1 MSITKNFI
9 LNLLYQILIIIL
21 PLITVPYISR
31 VLGPQNVG
39 TFGYTNSI
47 VQYFILL
54 ASLSCNLYGSRQIAY
69 VRDNKEKLNKT
80 FWEIVTLKS
89 LVSIIVIFLYY
100 LFVNLIIP
108 TQYKLYSMIQII
120 CIFTVLIDISW
131 FFIGMEDLKKTVSR
145 NLVVKLISLGMIF
158 TFVKS
163 ENDLWR
169 YIIIIVLS
177 DFIGQAILW
186 FYIKKYMKFEK
197 IKISDSIKHL
207 LPMVRLFIPQIAIQV
222 YVILDKT
229 MIGYLTNV
237 TEVGYYDMAQKIVKL
252 PLGIVTSLG
261 LVLLPRISNLYAN
274 GEEEKIKL
282 YITKSLNFVL
292 FLALPIYLG
301 IVGISSNLVFW
312 FLGETFLKSGT
323 IMKITSIIIVF
334 IGISNVIGVQLMLPL
349 GKEKEFTISVTTG
362 AVVNFILNSI
372 FIIKFASIGASIA
385 TVVAEFSVTFV
396 QFIIMKKY
404 FDLKALSKEF
414 TKYLVASTTM
424 FMIILFINKVILI
437 KGILLTLI
445 QIIIGIIVY
454 FAMLFILK
462 SEILKF
468 IIEKANDLFYSK
480 FKWRVKNV

>member
-1 MSITKNFI
+1 
-9 LNLLYQILIIIL
+9 
-21 PLITVPYISR
+21 
-31 VLGPQNVG
+31 
-39 TFGYTNSI
+39 
-47 VQYFILL
+47 
-54 ASLSCNLYGSRQIAY
+54 
-69 VRDNKEKLNKT
+69 
-80 FWEIVTLKS
+80 
-89 LVSIIVIFLYY
+89 
-100 LFVNLIIP
+100 
-108 TQYKLYSMIQII
+108 
-120 CIFTVLIDISW
+120 
-131 FFIGMEDLKKTVSR
+131 
-145 NLVVKLISLGMIF
+145 
-158 TFVKS
+158 
-163 ENDLWR
+163 
-169 YIIIIVLS
+169 
-177 DFIGQAILW
+177 
-186 FYIKKYMKFEK
+186 
-197 IKISDSIKHL
+197 
-207 LPMVRLFIPQIAIQV
+207 
-222 YVILDKT
+222 

-414 TKYLVASTTM
+414 IKYLVASTTM
-424 FMIILFINKVILI
+424 FIVILFINKVILI

>member
-1 MSITKNFI
+1 
-9 LNLLYQILIIIL
+9 
-21 PLITVPYISR
+21 
-31 VLGPQNVG
+31 
-39 TFGYTNSI
+39 
-47 VQYFILL
+47 
-54 ASLSCNLYGSRQIAY
+54 
-69 VRDNKEKLNKT
+69 
-80 FWEIVTLKS
+80 
-89 LVSIIVIFLYY
+89 
-100 LFVNLIIP
+100 
-108 TQYKLYSMIQII
+108 
-120 CIFTVLIDISW
+120 
-131 FFIGMEDLKKTVSR
+131 MEDLKKTVSR
-145 NLVVKLISLGMIF
+145 NLIVKLISLSLIF
-158 TFVKS
+158 AFVKNG
-163 ENDLWR
+163 NDLWK
-169 YIIIIVLS
+169 YITIIVFS

-186 FYIKKYMKFEK
+186 CYIKKYIYFEK
-197 IKISDSIKHL
+197 INIKNSIKHL
-207 LPMVRLFIPQIAIQV
+207 LPMIRLFIPQIAIQV

-229 MIGYLTNV
+229 MIGYLTSV

-252 PLGIVTSLG
+252 PLGVVTSLG

-274 GEEEKIKL
+274 GEEEKIKV

-362 AVVNFILNSI
+362 AIVNFVLNSI
-372 FIIKFASIGASIA
+372 FIVKFASIGASIA

-468 IIEKANDLFYSK
+468 RFI
-480 FKWRVKNV
+480 VKLNATDKKILKP